1 MLEVISKSI
10 KKEVCQSIVREYTV
24 SSALHN
30 SAIDILRRLSIT
42 RTSSY
47 KNIRFLIALFRY
59 ARIIHWPDF
68 RNNKNERSNNVSLSG
83 ALNPGGLYHKN
94 LSSAVLSCNFQ

>member
-1 MLEVISKSI
+1 M
-10 KKEVCQSIVREYTV
+10 REYTV

-30 SAIDILRRLSIT
+30 DRIDILRRLSIT

-59 ARIIHWPDF
+59 ARIIRWPDF
-68 RNNKNERSNNVSLSG
+68 RNNKNERSNNVSLSD
-83 ALNPGGLYHKN
+83 AL
-94 LSSAVLSCNFQ
+94 